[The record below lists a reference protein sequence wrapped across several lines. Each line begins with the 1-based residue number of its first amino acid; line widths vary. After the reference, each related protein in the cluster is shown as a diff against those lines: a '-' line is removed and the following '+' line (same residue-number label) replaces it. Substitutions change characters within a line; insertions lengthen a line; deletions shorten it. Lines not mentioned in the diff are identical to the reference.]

1 MAESENWAFPA
12 NLQPKP
18 EEVPFDLKAAL
29 DAVVLIRSDVP
40 EDAFTAATLGTER
53 MGNGVV
59 IRDDGLIL
67 TIGYLITE
75 AQTLWIT
82 TNNGVVVQGH
92 TLAYDQTSGF
102 GLVLPLG
109 RLGVPMLERG
119 TIRSVNV
126 NDEVV
131 VIGQGGRPHAL
142 KAKVI
147 EKREFAGYWEYVLDE
162 ALFTSPAH
170 PQWGGAALIDREGK
184 LIGLG
189 SLLVQEQRGEETVN
203 ANMFVPIDLLE
214 PILDSMLTTGRPP
227 HAPRPWLGMYTQ
239 EFEGKL
245 IVGGLAPGGPAESA
259 GVQVGDAVRGVGAER
274 AADLAGF
281 FRMVW
286 RQGDAGVEVPL
297 VVARK
302 GDVLRIT
309 ARSADRNDLLK
320 KPNLH

>member
-59 IRDDGLIL
+59 IRDDGLVL

-170 PQWGGAALIDREGK
+170 PQWGGTAVVNAVGK
-184 LIGLG
+184 LIGVG
-189 SLLVQEQRGEETVN
+189 SLLIQEKQNGEQVEG
-203 ANMFVPIDLLE
+203 NMIVPVDLLE
-214 PILDSMLTTGRPP
+214 PVFEDMLQLGKP
-227 HAPRPWLGMYTQ
+227 AGLSRPWLGMYTTEAQ
-239 EFEGKL
+239 GHL
-245 IVGGLAPGGPAESA
+245 VVGGLAKGGPAERA
-259 GVQVGDAVRGVGAER
+259 GVKVGDVVLEVGSDRPSRLAELFRRIWRMGPAGTEIPLTLARSGVI
-274 AADLAGF
+274 
-281 FRMVW
+281 
-286 RQGDAGVEVPL
+286 
-297 VVARK
+297 K
-302 GDVLRIT
+302 NLRVK
-309 ARSADRNDLLK
+309 SADRSDFLK
-320 KPNLH
+320 KPRLH